1 MEGRRP
7 SRRRCQARAPGAAA
21 EPIEAGQEL
30 KRAIGPGET
39 HSYEVPLSSD
49 QYVRF
54 ALDCEGTRLTTNL
67 LRPNGDVAIV
77 LSDTRQHE
85 SPVSLSL
92 IALNALWTAPEGS
105 PVASASCDSER

>member
-1 MEGRRP
+1 MMSG
-7 SRRRCQARAPGAAA
+7 CVARTAAVWIVGFLMAPGAAA

-39 HSYEVPLSSD
+39 HSYEVPLSSK

-54 ALDCEGTRLTTNL
+54 AIYCEGTRLTAKL
-67 LRPNGDVAIV
+67 VRPNGDVAIV

-85 SPVSLSL
+85 TPVSLSL
-92 IALNALWTAPEGS
+92 IASSGGVHRLTVQL
-105 PVASASCDSER
+105 ASG